1 MLLPTNRLIRTVR
14 EILLE
19 THTPFLPDHIC
30 TPDQFTSILLTRHG
44 GGVTEIDRSS
54 ARIILSGI
62 LQEHKA
68 SLPLFFARDTPSPRT
83 LQDLQ
88 TLISVIIRRSISYPE
103 CLGDLQS
110 SKSEQISH
118 ILDAYRSYLT
128 QSRLVDP
135 DTLLDW
141 AVTFL
146 QGYGSENERP
156 FIGSVF
162 VYGLFEPLPLEQR
175 FLSLVLQHAE
185 TAEYIIPDGDD
196 AKIFSD
202 TGDWLG
208 QAEEHLHHTE
218 MPGRERTAIFS
229 SHQAG
234 AADTSL
240 PGVFCTACA
249 DPASEMRA
257 IAQKIVSL
265 HQRGISYDQM
275 VVAFPDLRTALAYAS
290 EIFPDYAIPWHT
302 SSPPPISWSPVISFL
317 LRVGELVEKGFRY
330 EELIQVIQSPYFR
343 FCWREDAETQQGP
356 VPACY
361 NLAFRQVEIIC
372 RAYGITSGY
381 TDWEAQVERIESQL
395 SEAVD
400 ANQNTGDETS
410 IKNNTSPGNRYS
422 TEQPLPTEEIRL
434 TLWGMSKFLTLLR
447 RLTGNKT
454 VAEHRET
461 YGEVLREIGV
471 PVPNRTLQNKQSGTL
486 LTNRELRLVDR
497 FSRILD
503 QVHELTRGEI
513 ISTGARGE
521 AIPFSSYINL
531 VRLLVQDAAEE
542 PDPEEEGVLL
552 TGMREIAHQ
561 QYPYLFL
568 ASLNEGLIPRLTTRL
583 PFTTG
588 SESSRM
594 ETRSLSD
601 ILRQEKYQ
609 FIAALMAGSRETYL
623 SFYEQADEKTALS
636 SPFLDTLIQRYKIPS
651 WGDLK
656 EGHGKEESDQDP
668 DRCCQTVAA
677 RRAGE
682 LISTRAWGRALTY
695 ISSTETLD
703 TLVSRIEIERRY
715 RFSLNRSVYD
725 GLIGDLPGTKEW
737 LCHRFGPTYQWS
749 ASMLEGYAQ
758 CPFRFY
764 LERVVH
770 IRPLADP
777 GADLSPVARG
787 NLIHAI
793 LCRFTR
799 LMHDTGRYPLTSD
812 AADEATE
819 ELTRIAELE
828 FEQVSYTTPLWVAK
842 KRQFLGG
849 EGIGPGIGERF
860 VQAEV
865 TRLASDDEGRTPDRY
880 LPSAF
885 EFSFGDTAGGPDE
898 DPGSVSEPVDLQ
910 AILRDLQ
917 ISEDQERETAQSPG
931 DNTSVLLS
939 GRIDRIDITA
949 DGRFGVVDYKTGT
962 KIPSATAIAKGEV
975 LQLPLYIHAYQQ
987 ITAMKGVFGSY
998 YHIARTISHAI
1009 HLYDPAYRSTLPQG
1023 TTPRSEPD
1031 WDGIMNNAVGD
1042 ACRYVRR
1049 IHEGV
1054 FPIQA
1059 TDSCNPDWYCPYTTI
1074 CRFQP
1079 ERGSRLN
1086 EWVAY
1091 PHTSEQYDRG
1101 ES

>member
-14 EILLE
+14 ESLLE

-30 TPDQFTSILLTRHG
+30 TPEQLASILLARHG
-44 GGVTEIDRSS
+44 EGITGIDRTS

-62 LQEHKA
+62 LQEHRA
-68 SLPLFFARDTPSPRT
+68 SLPLFFARDAPSPRT

-103 CLGDLQS
+103 SLGDLQS
-110 SKSEQISH
+110 SKSEQISR
-118 ILDAYRSYLT
+118 ILDAYRLYLT
-128 QSRLVDP
+128 QSRLADP
-135 DTLLDW
+135 DTLLEW

-146 QGYGSENERP
+146 QGCGSENDRP
-156 FIGSVF
+156 LMGSVF

-175 FLSLVLQHAE
+175 FLSLLLQHAE
-185 TAEYIIPDGDD
+185 KAEYIIPDGDD
-196 AKIFSD
+196 AAIFSD

-208 QAEEHLHHTE
+208 QAEEHLRHTE
-218 MPGRERTAIFS
+218 MSGRERTAIFA

-234 AADTSL
+234 AVDTSL
-240 PGVFCTACA
+240 PGVCCTACA
-249 DPASEMRA
+249 DPASEMRT

-265 HQRGISYDQM
+265 HQRGIAYDQM
-275 VVAFPDLRTALAYAS
+275 VVAFPDLRAALAYAS

-317 LRVGELVEKGFRY
+317 LRVGELAEKGFRY

-343 FCWREDAETQQGP
+343 FCWGEDADTEQGP
-356 VPACY
+356 APSSHQ
-361 NLAFRQVEIIC
+361 LAFQQVEIIC

-381 TDWEAQVERIESQL
+381 TDWEAQAARIESLL
-395 SEAVD
+395 SQD
-400 ANQNTGDETS
+400 DDTGQNTGDETS
-410 IKNNTSPGNRYS
+410 GQTRRSQRNRYS
-422 TEQPLPTEEIRL
+422 IEQPLQAEEIRI
-434 TLWGMSKFLTLLR
+434 TLRGMCKLLAVLG
-447 RLTGNKT
+447 RLAGNKT
-454 VAEHRET
+454 IAEHREI
-461 YGEVLREIGV
+461 YREVLREIGI
-471 PVPNRTLQNKQSGTL
+471 PVPDRTLPNKQSGSL
-486 LTNRELRLVDR
+486 LTSRELRLAGR

-503 QVHELTRGEI
+503 QVYELTRGEI

-521 AIPFSSYINL
+521 EIPFSSYISM
-531 VRLLVQDAAEE
+531 VRLLVQDAAED

-561 QYPYLFL
+561 HYPYLFL

-594 ETRSLSD
+594 ETRSLAD

-609 FIAALMAGSRETYL
+609 FIAALMAGSEETYL
-623 SFYEQADEKTALS
+623 SYYEQADEKTTLS
-636 SPFLDTLIQRYKIPS
+636 SPFLDTLIQRYQIPS

-656 EGHGKEESDQDP
+656 EGHGEEESGRDP
-668 DRCCQTVAA
+668 DRCSQTVAA

-682 LISTRAWGRALTY
+682 LISTRAWEHALTF
-695 ISSTETLD
+695 ISSTDTLD
-703 TLVSRIEIERRY
+703 SLVSRIEIERRY
-715 RFSLNRSVYD
+715 QFGLNRSVYD
-725 GLIGDLPGTKEW
+725 GLMGGLPNEAEW
-737 LCHRFGPTYQWS
+737 LSHRFGPAYQWS

-764 LERVVH
+764 LERVVR

-777 GADLSPVARG
+777 GADLSPVTRG

-799 LMHDTGRYPLTSD
+799 LMHATGRYPLTSD

-819 ELTRIAELE
+819 ELTRIAESE
-828 FEQVSYTTPLWVAK
+828 FEQVPYTTPLWVAK

-865 TRLASDDEGRTPDRY
+865 MRLAPDDAGRIPDRY

-885 EFSFGDTAGGPDE
+885 EFSFGDTARGPDE

-910 AILRDLQ
+910 AILADLRS
-917 ISEDQERETAQSPG
+917 SEDQEREMAQLPE
-931 DNTSVLLS
+931 DIPSVLLS

-949 DGRFGVVDYKTGT
+949 DGRFGVVDYKTGS
-962 KIPSATAIAKGEV
+962 KIPSATAIARREV
-975 LQLPLYIHAYQQ
+975 LQLPLYIHAYQK
-987 ITAMKGVFGSY
+987 ITAMRGVFGSY

-1009 HLYDPAYRSTLPQG
+1009 HLYDPAYRSMLPKG

-1031 WDGIMNNAVGD
+1031 WEGIMHHAVED
-1042 ACRYVRR
+1042 ACRYVRQ
-1049 IHEGV
+1049 IQEGV

-1059 TDSCNPDWYCPYTTI
+1059 TDSCNPEWYCPYTTI

-1079 ERGSRLN
+1079 DRGSHLN
-1086 EWVAY
+1086 EWATY
-1091 PHTSEQYDRG
+1091 PDPSEPHDRG
-1101 ES
+1101 EA